1 MSNLWFFRLR
11 GEPSA
16 KPSQRRR
23 SSSERFPLDQLIN
36 SSSTT
41 TTSTKQ
47 SSTFQSQSMT
57 SPGPSSRLFT
67 PRGSSGSNFFDRDST
82 VFPHGSG
89 HVPPLHRKTL
99 QPGTS
104 INLAD
109 SLDNVAQLIPRFVC
123 LTVQLRGGH
132 HYDKFTHFLSGF
144 LFVICSIKLYFNL
157 NKFHFNQWI
166 ELIAHWTNINNHLMF
181 FVPYLFSF
189 NN

>member
-16 KPSQRRR
+16 KSSQRRR

-132 HYDKFTHFLSGF
+132 HYDKFAHLSGF
-144 LFVICSIKLYFNL
+144 LFVICSTKFYFHL
-157 NKFHFNQWI
+157 TKFHFNQ
-166 ELIAHWTNINNHLMF
+166 
-181 FVPYLFSF
+181 
-189 NN
+189 